1 MAGLLGSAVLQE
13 AAKRVVKGGI
23 TQGERRQTELQ
34 KAVFRKWLVYALARR
49 WRCPLPCLT
58 AVRTAKGGMLCGVT
72 AITDFSCL
80 NTHFSFKILFLCI
93 KILPLQKLKTLKIKR
108 SF

>member
-1 MAGLLGSAVLQE
+1 MAGLLGPAVLQE
-13 AAKRVVKGGI
+13 AAKRVAKGGI

-49 WRCPLPCLT
+49 PLPCLP
-58 AVRTAKGGMLCGVT
+58 AVRTAKGGMLCGMT